1 MNKPRKV
8 VYKDLEAVYVETVD
22 MWRITPIGAPSMLG
36 NILAVVH
43 GNDRKAVKKKMQEL
57 YNERFPGRRK

>member
-22 MWRITPIGAPSMLG
+22 MWRITHIGAPDILG
-36 NILAVVH
+36 NVLAVVH
-43 GNDRKAVKKKMQEL
+43 GSDRKAVKQKMVDL
-57 YNERFPGRRK
+57 YDERHPGRRK